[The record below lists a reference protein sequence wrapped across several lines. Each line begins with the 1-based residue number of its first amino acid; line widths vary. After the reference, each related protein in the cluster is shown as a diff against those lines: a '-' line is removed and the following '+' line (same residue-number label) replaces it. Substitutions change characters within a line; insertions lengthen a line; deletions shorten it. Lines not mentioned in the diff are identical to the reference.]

1 MSFKDLDLELHYD
14 SEKYNLIEEFYTPV
28 LSEAVEYYRAVG
40 FFNSKSLSLVASGLK
55 KFILN
60 KGRMKLVCG
69 ADLSPEDVKSIV
81 LGCESPDEI
90 LTNNFFKDLDS
101 LEDHIKKDHI
111 QVLGWMIAN
120 NMLDIKIAFKLDHF
134 GNLKSR
140 EDGILHYKISI
151 LKDFQNNYIS
161 FSGSNNETA
170 AAWSKNIESFD
181 IFRSWYSG
189 ESDHLL
195 EHIDLFNRTFMGKDE
210 LIKVIDVPNAVK
222 NKLIDMSPVEFHDL
236 KFHDVKSENNVNM
249 ENKPVLFEYQVEAID
264 NWFNN
269 GKKGIFSMAT
279 GTGKTFTALGCLD
292 KLLDE
297 ESKLVI
303 IISVPYQHLI
313 QQWKRSIEQFGILSK
328 IDKILTVDGTN
339 PKGKTQ
345 FKEYLLKID
354 LGFFNKMIV
363 LTTHVSLAS
372 DDFTDSIKNKNIHS
386 NFLLVGDELHG
397 LGSHTRLQG
406 LLNEYDYRLGLSAT
420 PERMYDDVG
429 TSSLLDFFG
438 DIVYSFDLEKAL
450 TEINPLTNL
459 TYLTPY
465 EYYPFF
471 VELTY
476 DELYDYEELTSKI
489 AKECNDKGNK
499 NINYK
504 KVEGLLFNR
513 ANILKNAKDKFD
525 KLRLILN
532 ELEDKDNLLIYCSEK
547 QIGKVLDIVG
557 NEFNLSVKSFTNKD
571 NSKPQKSNNFKSDRD
586 IILEDFKNGF
596 YSCIVSMH
604 CLDEGVDVPSASKA
618 ILMCNSTNSREF
630 IQRVGRVIRRH
641 EKKTFAQVYD
651 MIIKPSKFSEFS
663 EIERKIFLKEK
674 ERADKIGKL
683 ALNKS
688 SYVKKMYGC

>member
-14 SEKYNLIEEFYTPV
+14 SEKYDLIEEFYTPV

-60 KGRMKLVCG
+60 KSKMKLVCG

-81 LGCESPDEI
+81 LEYEYPDEI

-120 NMLDIKIAFKLDHF
+120 NLLDIKIAFKLDHF

-140 EDGILHYKISI
+140 EDGILHYKIGI

-236 KFHDVKSENNVNM
+236 KFHDVKSENNINM

-297 ESKLVI
+297 ENKLVI

-372 DDFTDSIKNKNIHS
+372 DEFTDSIKNKNIHS

-429 TSSLLDFFG
+429 TNSLFNFFG

-476 DELYDYEELTSKI
+476 DELYDYEEITSKI
-489 AKECNDKGNK
+489 AKECNDKENK

-557 NEFNLSVKSFTNKD
+557 NEFNLSVKSFTNND

>member
-140 EDGILHYKISI
+140 EDGILHYKIGI

>member
-14 SEKYNLIEEFYTPV
+14 SEKYDLIEEFYTPV

-60 KGRMKLVCG
+60 KGKMKLVCG

-81 LGCESPDEI
+81 LGYESPDEI

-101 LEDHIKKDHI
+101 LEDNIKKDHI

-120 NMLDIKIAFKLDHF
+120 NLLDIKIAFKLDHF

-140 EDGILHYKISI
+140 EDGILHYKIGI

-236 KFHDVKSENNVNM
+236 KFHDVKSENNINM

-297 ESKLVI
+297 ENKLVI

-372 DDFTDSIKNKNIHS
+372 DEFTDSIKNKNIHS

-429 TSSLLDFFG
+429 TNSLFNFFG

-476 DELYDYEELTSKI
+476 DELYDYEEITSKI

-557 NEFNLSVKSFTNKD
+557 NEFNLSVKSFTNND

-604 CLDEGVDVPSASKA
+604 CLDEGVDVPLASKA

>member
-1 MSFKDLDLELHYD
+1 MELHYD

-140 EDGILHYKISI
+140 EDGILHYKIGI

-372 DDFTDSIKNKNIHS
+372 GDFTDSIKNKNIHS